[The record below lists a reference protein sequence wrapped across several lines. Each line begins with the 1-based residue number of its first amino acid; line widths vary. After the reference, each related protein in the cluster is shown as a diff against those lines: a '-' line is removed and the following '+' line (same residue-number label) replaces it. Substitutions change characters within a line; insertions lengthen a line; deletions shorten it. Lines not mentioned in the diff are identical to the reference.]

1 MHDHSTEPAT
11 AQDDAKYERI
21 VLTAVLETHPTQ
33 ITEAELFREHA
44 DDAEDFGMRDAFGRA
59 VRDLVGVGL
68 LHRSGDFVL
77 PTRAAVRIKELWGV
91 LG

>member
-1 MHDHSTEPAT
+1 MHDHSTEHGT
-11 AQDDAKYERI
+11 SGEDAKFERA
-21 VLTAVLETHPTQ
+21 VLMAVLETHPTHL
-33 ITEAELFREHA
+33 TEAELIREHA
-44 DDAEDFGMRDAFGRA
+44 DDPDDLGTRDAFGRA
-59 VRDLVGVGL
+59 VRDLIGVGL

>member
-1 MHDHSTEPAT
+1 MHDHSTERGPAGE
-11 AQDDAKYERI
+11 DAKCERA
-21 VLTAVLETHPTQ
+21 VLMAVLETHPTQ
-33 ITEAELFREHA
+33 ITEAELIREYA
-44 DDAEDFGMRDAFGRA
+44 DPDDFGMRDAFGRA

-77 PTRAAVRIKELWGV
+77 PTRAAIRIKELWGV

>member
-33 ITEAELFREHA
+33 IAEAELIREYA
-44 DDAEDFGMRDAFGRA
+44 DPDDFGMRDAFGRA

-77 PTRAAVRIKELWGV
+77 PTRAAVRVKELWGV

>member
-1 MHDHSTEPAT
+1 MHDHSTEIGPAGE
-11 AQDDAKYERI
+11 DAKFERT
-21 VLTAVLETHPTQ
+21 VLMAVLEAHPTQ
-33 ITEAELFREHA
+33 ITEAELIREHA
-44 DDAEDFGMRDAFGRA
+44 DDPKGFAASDAFGRA
-59 VRDLVGVGL
+59 VRDLIGVGL

>member
-1 MHDHSTEPAT
+1 MQDHSTESSPAE
-11 AQDDAKYERI
+11 DDAKYERA
-21 VLTAVLETHPTQ
+21 VLMAVLETHPTQ
-33 ITEAELFREHA
+33 ITEAELVREYA
-44 DDAEDFGMRDAFGRA
+44 GDSEDFATHDAFGRA